1 MVSVSSFHL
10 IYFVYPLVG
19 IIAGFFAGL
28 LGLGGG
34 IIIVPC
40 LLLVFPY
47 VGINSEAHVH
57 LAIGTSTAIVVM
69 NLIVSALTHFKHR
82 DNHILFPIIKRIF
95 LAPMIGAI
103 IAVLIASH
111 LPGTQLALIFGLIV
125 FALAARLLLIP
136 RAVAALPVP
145 HTQWHWP
152 PKIALHGVMG
162 TFGTLSILMG
172 SGGGI
177 FMVPFFQHCKIP
189 LRYATAM
196 SVACGLPLALVGA
209 ISYAIAGMSTT
220 DLPDWTTGYIYW
232 PAFIGVIITSML
244 VAPLGVKVSR
254 KLPEHITRFIF
265 IIMLIVI
272 GLKMVV

>member
-1 MVSVSSFHL
+1 MIHL
-10 IYFVYPLVG
+10 IYLVYPLVG
-19 IIAGFFAGL
+19 IIAGFLAGL

-47 VGINSEAHVH
+47 VGIESAVHVH
-57 LAIGTSTAIVVM
+57 LAIGTSTAVLVM
-69 NLIVSALTHFKHR
+69 NLMVSVLTHFKHQ
-82 DNHILFPIIKRIF
+82 DNHFLLPIIKKIF
-95 LAPMIGAI
+95 WAPMIGAM

-111 LPGTQLALIFGLIV
+111 LPGNKLALIFGLIV

-136 RAVAALPVP
+136 RVAATTPLP
-145 HTQWHWP
+145 HKLWQWP
-152 PKIALHGVMG
+152 SKIILHSLMG
-162 TFGTLSILMG
+162 IFGTLSILMG

-209 ISYAIAGMSTT
+209 ISYAIAGRHVL
-220 DLPDWTTGYIYW
+220 DLPHWTTGYIYW
-232 PAFIGVIITSML
+232 PALIGIVMTSMFA
-244 VAPLGVKVSR
+244 APLGVKVSR

-265 IIMLIVI
+265 IAMLIVI